1 MQLRPG
7 ARKDRRRVQGERR
20 ARDER
25 QVQEEAQEEAR
36 RNPVA
41 EPFDTLMAVQEHDT
55 TIDQLHRR
63 RETLDSRQ
71 ALDAVRAGRARLVEE
86 LAGARSEIEALAARQ
101 GELETQIAAAAAR
114 RHEIE
119 ARMRSGAVSDPRDLQ
134 AMDGEVRNLA
144 ERQARLEEEEL
155 ELLEAQEPLDA
166 LVTEA
171 DAKDAAL
178 AAEADAH
185 QAQVGEDEAAI
196 DAEIEA
202 LSAERAA
209 LAAGLPAELRA
220 RYEALR
226 VRLGGVGAARLVG
239 DHCDGCHLVLPSMEV
254 ERIRHLPHEEFA
266 TCDQCG
272 RILVH

>member
-1 MQLRPG
+1 ML
-7 ARKDRRRVQGERR
+7 
-20 ARDER
+20 
-25 QVQEEAQEEAR
+25 EEAQEEAR
-36 RNPVA
+36 RSPVA

-119 ARMRSGAVSDPRDLQ
+119 ARMRSGAVSDSRDLQ

-155 ELLEAQEPLDA
+155 ELLEAQEPLDPVGSEIFGWDASGRMAMA
-166 LVTEA
+166 LEVP
-171 DAKDAAL
+171 DAPARSAPGPINMKVPRTIANNTRRI
-178 AAEADAH
+178 
-185 QAQVGEDEAAI
+185 I
-196 DAEIEA
+196 DFSHRQI
-202 LSAERAA
+202 R
-209 LAAGLPAELRA
+209 GLPAPCPGELEKMS
-220 RYEALR
+220 YE
-226 VRLGGVGAARLVG
+226 
-239 DHCDGCHLVLPSMEV
+239 HLTYSNQAIGIIENYTVKISISP
-254 ERIRHLPHEEFA
+254 
-266 TCDQCG
+266 G
-272 RILVH
+272 RRCLAD